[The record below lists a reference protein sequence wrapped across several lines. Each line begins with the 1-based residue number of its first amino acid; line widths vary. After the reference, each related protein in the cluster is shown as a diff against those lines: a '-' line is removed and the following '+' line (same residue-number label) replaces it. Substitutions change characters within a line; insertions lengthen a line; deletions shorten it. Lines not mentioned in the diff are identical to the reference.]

1 MANELLQVKDVT
13 IRFGGLTA
21 INQVNLHVDEG
32 EIIGIIGPN
41 GAGKTTLFNILSGI
55 YEPTSGTVHFSGEK
69 ISGKKVYEIAKTG
82 ISRTFQNIRLFS
94 GMTVL
99 DNVLVGM
106 HSREKEST
114 LDAILKTKRYR
125 RSEAAAEKRAMEIL
139 EMTGLQDY
147 CYEYATSLS
156 YGLQRKVEIA
166 RAIASNPRILLL
178 DEPAAGMNENET
190 LELTTFIREVR
201 EMGFSIILI
210 EHDVRLVMT
219 LCDRIYVLDH
229 GTLIADG
236 TPEEMKKNP
245 AVIEA
250 YLGKEMEQ

>member
-69 ISGKKVYEIAKTG
+69 ISSKKVYEIARTG

-106 HSREKEST
+106 H
-114 LDAILKTKRYR
+114 R

>member
-69 ISGKKVYEIAKTG
+69 ISSKKVYEIARTG

-106 HSREKEST
+106 HSR
-114 LDAILKTKRYR
+114 
-125 RSEAAAEKRAMEIL
+125 
-139 EMTGLQDY
+139 
-147 CYEYATSLS
+147 
-156 YGLQRKVEIA
+156 
-166 RAIASNPRILLL
+166 
-178 DEPAAGMNENET
+178 
-190 LELTTFIREVR
+190 
-201 EMGFSIILI
+201 
-210 EHDVRLVMT
+210 
-219 LCDRIYVLDH
+219 
-229 GTLIADG
+229 
-236 TPEEMKKNP
+236 
-245 AVIEA
+245 
-250 YLGKEMEQ
+250 